1 MGELLMEKHEVPA
14 LYLANKSVMALY
26 GGGQMTGGLASF
38 YSSKGCPKIL
48 QPTSAFM
55 ILLSRRT
62 RNTGHVYTYTS
73 IPLYY
78 LYN

>member
-48 QPTSAFM
+48 QRSAFM
-55 ILLSRRT
+55 ICLSRGT
-62 RNTGHVYTYTS
+62 RNAGHVYTYTS
-73 IPLYY
+73 IRHLYY

>member
-48 QPTSAFM
+48 QRSAFM
-55 ILLSRRT
+55 MFKPEDEEYGTRVHVHKYSPSIL
-62 RNTGHVYTYTS
+62 
-73 IPLYY
+73 PL
-78 LYN
+78 